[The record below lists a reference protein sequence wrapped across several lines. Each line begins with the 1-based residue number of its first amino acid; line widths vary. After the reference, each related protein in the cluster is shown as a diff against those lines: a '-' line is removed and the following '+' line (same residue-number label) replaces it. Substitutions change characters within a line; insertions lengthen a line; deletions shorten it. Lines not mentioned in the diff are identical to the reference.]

1 MCVFQLVILLRR
13 LNLCK
18 LSSKKNL
25 LLEIDLRKRFRV
37 EKFTILT
44 SFGHII
50 SDKQKH
56 FLSLLTNKNLSF

>member
-1 MCVFQLVILLRR
+1 
-13 LNLCK
+13 
-18 LSSKKNL
+18 
-25 LLEIDLRKRFRV
+25 LRKRFRV